1 MKVRGRDSIIY
12 NNIIILLDEVFVIFV
27 IVQVK
32 VTVFI

>member
-12 NNIIILLDEVFVIFV
+12 NNIILLDEVFVIFV